1 MKKYLLYGRVNATD
15 SSCST
20 LWERD
25 AETTTDLLPKPL
37 PSPDDWS
44 VHTNVPRCLVH
55 SYLVAPSSPRSHP
68 GPDHDVEPVPLKSYV
83 RLPLGCGPA
92 T

>member
-1 MKKYLLYGRVNATD
+1 MKKYLFYGRVNTTD

-25 AETTTDLLPKPL
+25 AETTTDLLPRLL

-44 VHTNVPRCLVH
+44 VHTNVPRCFVH
-55 SYLVAPSSPRSHP
+55 LCLMPPSSSPRSHP
-68 GPDHDVEPVPLKSYV
+68 GPDHDVEPVALKS
-83 RLPLGCGPA
+83 
-92 T
+92 